1 LENLPGVGEV
11 LQLCREKHTTKN
23 FQSLPLVFLTFLQ
36 RITVFLARKVDGSRQ
51 RPAIVKGKRLVLSKF
66 VIGFSPLL
74 IRPVK
79 FAGSWQRPAPVPGKN

>member
-1 LENLPGVGEV
+1 
-11 LQLCREKHTTKN
+11 
-23 FQSLPLVFLTFLQ
+23 
-36 RITVFLARKVDGSRQ
+36 LARKVDGSRQ

-79 FAGSWQRPAPVPGKN
+79 FAGSWQRPAPVPGKNWRFDLISGIVNRSLLGTADSKVTV